1 MSYSNVEQKVK
12 TTLRVART
20 NKLIEAAC
28 LIALGLVLFIW
39 SGTALNVIC
48 QAIAGIIT
56 VLGIVIVAVFLM
68 GRSRMYG
75 SAVALFGGVVAIVM
89 GMYLFFNPQ
98 ILIALVPTI
107 IGLIVVVTG
116 LVDLSESM
124 RIVRQR
130 SGGVTVALII
140 TVAEI
145 ILGVVF
151 IIHPVF
157 IEKILMKFMALTLI
171 ADGIADIWI
180 MFQIGKAEKPLEAM
194 AAVAAG
200 NVVDGEVTPLMT
212 QDSPA
217 AAEAPRTEAP
227 RERPARRG
235 FPHPF
240 GAKEEP
246 AAPAAPKFDESV
258 PSKAPEAANMNGYTT
273 IQIHKEPA
281 AQSPSD
287 AGAPIEAQTPA
298 PVEAPA
304 PAAASEHAEEPRNDL
319 NGIAKDAADAGVTA
333 H

>member
-12 TTLRVART
+12 TTLRVAKT

-39 SGTALNVIC
+39 SGTALNIIC

-130 SGGVTVALII
+130 SGGVTAALII
-140 TVAEI
+140 AVVEI

-200 NVVDGEVTPLMT
+200 NVVDGEVTPIMP
-212 QDSPA
+212 QPA
-217 AAEAPRTEAP
+217 PNVQPPCTEAEEQRPP
-227 RERPARRG
+227 RKG

-240 GAKEEP
+240 GGKEV
-246 AAPAAPKFDESV
+246 AAGSASQAFDKAVSL
-258 PSKAPEAANMNGYTT
+258 KAPQNANMDGYTT
-273 IQIHKEPA
+273 IQIHKEPLEA
-281 AQSPSD
+281 APD
-287 AGAPIEAQTPA
+287 ANVPLKGQETVPA
-298 PVEAPA
+298 EAPA
-304 PAAASEHAEEPRNDL
+304 PAAVPEHAEESRNDL

>member
-12 TTLRVART
+12 TTLRVAKT

-124 RIVRQR
+124 RIVRQK
-130 SGGVTVALII
+130 SGGVTAALII
-140 TVAEI
+140 TVVEI

-180 MFQIGKAEKPLEAM
+180 MFQIGKAEKPLEAV

-200 NVVDGEVTPLMT
+200 NVVDGEVTPLMP
-212 QDSPA
+212 QDSPV
-217 AAEAPRTEAP
+217 APE
-227 RERPARRG
+227 ERPVRRG

-240 GAKEEP
+240 GGKEEP
-246 AAPAAPKFDESV
+246 AAPAVDAAVSP
-258 PSKAPEAANMNGYTT
+258 KAPQGANMDGYTT
-273 IQIHKEPA
+273 IPMHKEPA
-281 AQSPSD
+281 ACD
-287 AGAPIEAQTPA
+287 ASCINAAQDN
-298 PVEAPA
+298 A
-304 PAAASEHAEEPRNDL
+304 PAAQAPSPDVKTEYTEEDHSDL

>member
-12 TTLRVART
+12 TTLRVAKT

-124 RIVRQR
+124 RIVRQK
-130 SGGVTVALII
+130 SGGVTAALII
-140 TVAEI
+140 TVVEI

-180 MFQIGKAEKPLEAM
+180 MFQIGKAEKPLEAV

-200 NVVDGEVTPLMT
+200 NVVDGEVTPLMP
-212 QDSPA
+212 QDSPVA
-217 AAEAPRTEAP
+217 PEAPCVAA
-227 RERPARRG
+227 REEHPARRG

-240 GAKEEP
+240 GGKEEP
-246 AAPAAPKFDESV
+246 AAPAVDAAVSP
-258 PSKAPEAANMNGYTT
+258 KAPQGANMDGYTT
-273 IQIHKEPA
+273 IPMHKEPA
-281 AQSPSD
+281 ACD
-287 AGAPIEAQTPA
+287 ASCINAAQDN
-298 PVEAPA
+298 A
-304 PAAASEHAEEPRNDL
+304 PAAQAPSPDVKPEYTEEDHSDL

>member
-1 MSYSNVEQKVK
+1 MSNSNVEQRVK
-12 TTLRVART
+12 TTLRVAKT

-68 GRSRMYG
+68 GQSRMYG

-89 GMYLFFNPQ
+89 GMYLFFNPE

-107 IGLIVVVTG
+107 IGLIVAVTG

-130 SGGVTVALII
+130 SGGVTAALII
-140 TVAEI
+140 AVVEI

-151 IIHPVF
+151 VIHPVF
-157 IEKILMKFMALTLI
+157 IEKILMKFMALTLM

-200 NVVDGEVTPLMT
+200 NVVDGEVTPLVPNDAPPVHAPY
-212 QDSPA
+212 Q
-217 AAEAPRTEAP
+217 EAPAEHP
-227 RERPARRG
+227 ERKG

-240 GAKEEP
+240 GRKEEP
-246 AAPAAPKFDESV
+246 AGPAAPAPKAPAA
-258 PSKAPEAANMNGYTT
+258 AAMDGYTT
-273 IQIHKEPA
+273 ISIHKEPA
-281 AQSPSD
+281 AEE
-287 AGAPIEAQTPA
+287 APANEPQEAAAPA
-298 PVEAPA
+298 QEPA
-304 PAAASEHAEEPRNDL
+304 PAAKPEHAEESRNDL

>member
-12 TTLRVART
+12 TTLRVAKT

-39 SGTALNVIC
+39 SGTALSIIC

-124 RIVRQR
+124 RIVRQK
-130 SGGVTVALII
+130 SGGVTAALII
-140 TVAEI
+140 AVVEI

-180 MFQIGKAEKPLEAM
+180 MFQIGKAEKPLEAV

-200 NVVDGEVTPLMT
+200 NVVDGEVTPLMP
-212 QDSPA
+212 QDSPVAPEASHVA
-217 AAEAPRTEAP
+217 APE
-227 RERPARRG
+227 ERPARRG
-235 FPHPF
+235 FPRPF
-240 GAKEEP
+240 GSKEEP
-246 AAPAAPKFDESV
+246 AGSASEAFDKAVSPKD
-258 PSKAPEAANMNGYTT
+258 AQNANMDGYTT
-273 IQIHKEPA
+273 IRIHKEPA
-281 AQSPSD
+281 ETAPD
-287 AGAPIEAQTPA
+287 ANAPLEGQESAPA
-298 PVEAPA
+298 EAPA
-304 PAAASEHAEEPRNDL
+304 PAAVPEHAEEPQNEL